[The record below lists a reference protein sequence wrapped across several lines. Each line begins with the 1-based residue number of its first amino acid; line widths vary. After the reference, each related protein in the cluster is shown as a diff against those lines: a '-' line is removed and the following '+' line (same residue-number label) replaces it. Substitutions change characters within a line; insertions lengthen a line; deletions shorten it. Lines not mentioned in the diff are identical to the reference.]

1 MVLGL
6 GRPHLLER
14 GRAISDE
21 ERAFIMWGDIWE
33 LLCCAKPVV
42 CFGAITILRT
52 DQTHRRERG
61 MQADRSRF

>member
-42 CFGAITILRT
+42 CFGAKTILRT